1 VINDGQ
7 KLAKAPG
14 RAPESDGE
22 HASPLRWR
30 ILRILAPLVFTIC
43 AISGAVSYY
52 LYASEAVEHMHDDHQ
67 EMMDIV
73 ALSMP
78 DAIWNF
84 DNERIHAYLE
94 TLSHHASVH
103 AVRYFNHEGELVEE
117 IAKSGTALDPVT
129 HSKPLV
135 YQNSLVKQ
143 AVGRLELE
151 STNAPLLAAR
161 YQGGA
166 VLFGI
171 ALTIILSILLMLSWQ
186 LKRYV
191 MTPLSKAVRRMRQ
204 LEGQHATF
212 QRIPPAHSREIN
224 KVIVELNK
232 LGGRIFNMMEALRDN
247 EERYQH
253 FYRDT
258 PALLLVIDDKGTVQ
272 DASEQMLEVT
282 GWAREHLVGMPFHAL
297 ISSQNGKHI
306 HRISTALRLGNACN
320 DLVMTLNCQHQEDR
334 QVQVVIPAANGS
346 QARGTMM
353 LLTDITELTRTQ
365 QRLLEHELIDPL
377 TQLPNRLSL
386 NQHVQQLIARDAVF
400 GLLLV
405 NIDRFHSI
413 NHHLGPM
420 DGDLLLKEVG
430 ARLKECDPDWIG
442 RTGGDEFV
450 MTCDINDLR
459 PLVHRIQIAFS
470 HPLLKAGEPI
480 HLSLSMAGLQAQ
492 ADDESPSRLMRL
504 LELTVVDIKHE
515 GGNQYR
521 TCVRDSALEDG
532 EPLFLKERMIR
543 EALTMGWFRLYLQP
557 IFRAASADLE
567 APELLGAEA
576 LIRLE
581 HPELGLVPPDEFIA
595 AAEKTGQIVEI
606 GNWVLEEAA
615 VILCE
620 WRRLGIEERYLSVNA
635 SVIQFRD
642 QGILHQLES
651 LLERYPIHPS
661 QLVVEVTE
669 NLMLDSKD
677 SLRYQLQ
684 AIRRL
689 GVNLSLD
696 DFGTG
701 FSCLSYLH
709 DLPFGILKVDRSFVM
724 NVETSRRDR
733 ELARV
738 IVAMGQSL
746 GMQVVVEG
754 VEERGQAEIFQAM
767 GVHAFQGYLFGRP
780 MPQQAFETR
789 FHANADARVSLLKA
803 VRSTPGTDNDPG

>member
-1 VINDGQ
+1 MNDDSTLIKTPQ
-7 KLAKAPG
+7 AMTDK
-14 RAPESDGE
+14 GE
-22 HASPLRWR
+22 ENSAPLRWR

-43 AISGAVSYY
+43 AISGVVSYSFY
-52 LYASEAVEHMHDDHQ
+52 SSEATKHMHDDHQ
-67 EMMDIV
+67 EMMKIV

-84 DNERIHAYLE
+84 DDERVHAYLE
-94 TLSHHASVH
+94 SLSHHDSVH

-117 IAKSGTALDPVT
+117 IAKSGTALSPVT
-129 HSKPLV
+129 HSEHLV

-151 STNAPLLAAR
+151 STNAPLLSAR

-166 VLFGI
+166 ILLAI
-171 ALTIILSILLMLSWQ
+171 ALSIILSVLLMISWQ

-191 MTPLSKAVRRMRQ
+191 MDPLNTAVSRMRQ
-204 LEGQHATF
+204 LEGQQASY
-212 QRIPPAHSREIN
+212 QRIPFARSREIN
-224 KVIVELNK
+224 RVIVQLNK
-232 LGGRIFNMMEALRDN
+232 LGERIFNMMEALRDN

-258 PALLLVIDDKGTVQ
+258 PALLLVVDGKGVVQ
-272 DASEQMLEVT
+272 DASQLMLEVT
-282 GWAREHLVGMPFHAL
+282 GWAREHLVGTPCHAL
-297 ISSQNGKHI
+297 ISSQNGNHI
-306 HRISTALRLGNACN
+306 HRISTALRLGNACD
-320 DLVMTLNCQHQEDR
+320 DLVMTLKCQHQEDR
-334 QVQVVIPAANGS
+334 QVQVVIPSAKGD
-346 QARGTMM
+346 QTRGTMM
-353 LLTDITELTRTQ
+353 LLTDITELTLTQ
-365 QRLLEHELIDPL
+365 QRLLEHELTDPL

-386 NQHVQQLIARDAVF
+386 NQHLQQLIARDAVF

-420 DGDLLLKEVG
+420 DGDLLLKEAG
-430 ARLKECDPDWIG
+430 TRLKECNPTWIG

-450 MTCDINDLR
+450 MTCDINELSA
-459 PLVHRIQIAFS
+459 LVHRIQIAFS
-470 HPLLKAGEPI
+470 NPLLKAGEPI
-480 HLSLSMAGLQAQ
+480 NLSLSMAGLEAQ
-492 ADDESPSRLMRL
+492 AHDESPSRLMRL
-504 LELTVVDIKHE
+504 LELTVVDIKHK

-543 EALTMGWFRLYLQP
+543 EALTMGWFRLHLQP
-557 IFRAASADLE
+557 IFRADSPDLE

-581 HPELGLVPPDEFIA
+581 HPELGLVPPNEFIS
-595 AAEKTGQIVEI
+595 AAEKTGQIVDI

-615 VILCE
+615 IILCE
-620 WRRLGIEERYLSVNA
+620 WRKLGIEERYLSVNA

-642 QGILHQLES
+642 QGMLHQLES

-661 QLVVEVTE
+661 QLVIEVTE

-677 SLRYQLQ
+677 SLRHQLK
-684 AIRRL
+684 AIRKL

-709 DLPFGILKVDRSFVM
+709 DLPFGILKIDRSFVM

-738 IVAMGQSL
+738 IVAMAQSL
-746 GMQVVVEG
+746 GMHVVVEG
-754 VEERGQAEIFQAM
+754 VEERGQAEIFKAM
-767 GVHAFQGYLFGRP
+767 RVRAFQGFLFGRP
-780 MPQQAFETR
+780 MPQQAFEAR
-789 FHANADARVSLLKA
+789 FTTNADARVSLLKP
-803 VRSTPGTDNDPG
+803 VRTTPRTGNDMG

>member
-1 VINDGQ
+1 MNDAS
-7 KLAKAPG
+7 KLVKTPG
-14 RAPESDGE
+14 AASDNDIE
-22 HASPLRWR
+22 YSPSLRWQ
-30 ILRILAPLVFTIC
+30 ILRILAPLVFAIC
-43 AISGAVSYY
+43 AISGIVSYH
-52 LYASEAVEHMHDDHQ
+52 LYASKAVEHMHDDHRK
-67 EMMDIV
+67 MMNIV
-73 ALSMP
+73 AMSMP

-84 DNERIHAYLE
+84 DDERVHAYLE
-94 TLSHHASVH
+94 TLSHHDSVH
-103 AVRYFNHEGELVEE
+103 AVRYFNHEGKLVEE
-117 IAKSGTALDPVT
+117 IAKRGTAFEPLT
-129 HSKPLV
+129 HSHNLV

-143 AVGRLELE
+143 SVGRLELE
-151 STNAPLLAAR
+151 STNAPLLTAR
-161 YQGGA
+161 YQGGTA
-166 VLFGI
+166 LFVI
-171 ALTIILSILLMLSWQ
+171 ALIIILLILLLLSWQ

-191 MTPLSKAVRRMRQ
+191 ATPLSTAIDHMRQ
-204 LEGQHATF
+204 LEDQHAIF
-212 QRIPPAHSREIN
+212 HRAPFSQSREIN
-224 KVIVELNK
+224 KVIVQLNK
-232 LGGRIFNMMEALRDN
+232 LGERLFHMMEALRQN

-258 PALLLVIDDKGTVQ
+258 PALLLVIDNKGNVQ
-272 DASEQMLEVT
+272 DASQLMLETV
-282 GWAREHLVGMPFHAL
+282 GWSREQLIGVPFHS
-297 ISSQNGKHI
+297 IINSQNGKQI
-306 HRISTALRLGNACN
+306 HRLSTALRLGSAC
-320 DLVMTLNCQHQEDR
+320 DDQVMTLRCQHQDDR
-334 QVQVVIPAANGS
+334 QVQVVIPAAKGK
-346 QARGTMM
+346 QTRGTMM

-365 QRLLEHELIDPL
+365 QRLMEHELIDPL

-386 NQHVQQLIARDAVF
+386 NHHLKQLIACDDVF

-420 DGDLLLKEVG
+420 DGDLLLKETG
-430 ARLKECDPDWIG
+430 ERLKECHPAWIG

-459 PLVHRIQIAFS
+459 PLVRRIQTAFS
-470 HPLLKAGEPI
+470 HPLLKSGESI
-480 HLSLSMAGLQAQ
+480 NLSLSMAGLEAQ
-492 ADDESPSRLMRL
+492 ANDESPSRLMRL

-521 TCVRDSALEDG
+521 TCVRDSVLEDG

-543 EALTMGWFRLYLQP
+543 EALAMGWFRLYLQP
-557 IFRAASADLE
+557 IFRAASPDLE

-581 HPELGLVPPDEFIA
+581 HPELGLVPPNEFIP
-595 AAEKTGQIVEI
+595 AAEKTGQIIDI

-615 VILCE
+615 VILSE
-620 WRRLGIEERYLSVNA
+620 WRRIGIEERYLSVNA
-635 SVIQFRD
+635 SVMQFRD
-642 QGILHQLES
+642 QCMLHQLES

-803 VRSTPGTDNDPG
+803 VRSAPGTDNDLG

>member
-1 VINDGQ
+1 M
-7 KLAKAPG
+7 
-14 RAPESDGE
+14 
-22 HASPLRWR
+22 LRM
-30 ILRILAPLVFTIC
+30 LAPLVFAIC
-43 AISGAVSYY
+43 AISGIASYH
-52 LYASEAVEHMHDDHQ
+52 LYSSEAVKHMHDDHE
-67 EMMDIV
+67 EMMSIV
-73 ALSMP
+73 ALAMP

-84 DNERIHAYLE
+84 DDDKVHALLE
-94 TLSHHASVH
+94 TLSHHPGVH

-117 IAKSGTALDPVT
+117 IVKPGTALNPLL
-129 HSKPLV
+129 HSRQLV

-143 AVGRLELE
+143 AVGRIELE

-166 VLFGI
+166 VLLAI
-171 ALTIILSILLMLSWQ
+171 ALCIILSILLMLSWQ

-191 MTPLSKAVRRMRQ
+191 LEPLSKAVRRMRQ

-212 QRIPPAHSREIN
+212 ERIPPVHSREIN
-224 KVIVELNK
+224 KVIVQLNK
-232 LGGRIFNMMEALRDN
+232 LGERIFTMMETLRAN

-258 PALLLVIDDKGTVQ
+258 PALLLVVDDNGAVQ
-272 DASEQMLEVT
+272 DASEQMLKVS
-282 GWAREHLVGMPFHAL
+282 GWTREHLVGMPFDTL
-297 ISSQNGKHI
+297 ISSRSGKHI
-306 HRISTALRLGNACN
+306 NRISKALRQGEACT
-320 DLVMTLNCQHQEDR
+320 DLVMTLHCRDQQER
-334 QVQVVIPAANGS
+334 QVQVVLPAANS
-346 QARGTMM
+346 DQARGSMM
-353 LLTDITELTRTQ
+353 LLTDITELTLTQ
-365 QRLLEHELIDPL
+365 QRLMEHELTDPL

-386 NQHVQQLIARDAVF
+386 NQHLQKLIARDAVF

-420 DGDLLLKEVG
+420 DADLLLKEMG
-430 ARLKECDPDWIG
+430 ARLKECAPVWIG

-450 MTCDINDLR
+450 MTCDIDDLR
-459 PLVHRIQIAFS
+459 PLVHRIQLAFS
-470 HPLLKAGEPI
+470 RPLLKAGEPI
-480 HLSLSMAGLQAQ
+480 NLSLSMAGLEAQ
-492 ADDESPSRLMRL
+492 ANDESPSRLMRL
-504 LELTVVDIKHE
+504 LELTVVDIKHK

-543 EALTMGWFRLYLQP
+543 EALTMGWLRLHLQP
-557 IFRAASADLE
+557 IFRATSADLE

-581 HPELGLVPPDEFIA
+581 HPELGQVPPDEFIP
-595 AAEKTGQIVEI
+595 AAEKTGQIIEI
-606 GNWVLEEAA
+606 GNWALEEAA
-615 VILCE
+615 AILCE
-620 WRRLGIEERYLSVNA
+620 WRKLGIEKRYLSVNA

-642 QGILHQLES
+642 QGMLHQLES
-651 LLERYPIHPS
+651 LLERYPIRPS
-661 QLVVEVTE
+661 QLVIEVTE

-684 AIRRL
+684 AIRKL

-709 DLPFGILKVDRSFVM
+709 DLPFGILKVDRSFVRS
-724 NVETSRRDR
+724 VETSRRDR

-738 IVAMGQSL
+738 IVSMGHSL
-746 GMQVVVEG
+746 GMQVIVEG
-754 VEERGQAEIFQAM
+754 VEKRGQADIFQQM

-780 MPQQAFETR
+780 MPQQAFEARFPIDGDAGGTR
-789 FHANADARVSLLKA
+789 L
-803 VRSTPGTDNDPG
+803 TPVTSVPSKNIRGR